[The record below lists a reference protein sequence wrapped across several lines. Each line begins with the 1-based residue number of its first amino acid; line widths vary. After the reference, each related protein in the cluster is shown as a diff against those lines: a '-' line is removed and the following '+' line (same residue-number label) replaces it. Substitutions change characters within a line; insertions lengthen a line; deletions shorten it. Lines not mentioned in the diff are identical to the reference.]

1 MIISRD
7 EALWIQF
14 VANLMLVMVSLG
26 RPATLREAVLHTW
39 RAEDIVQ
46 QSVLPLLNVFLIAN
60 SLGSFCRLVLHLLTT
75 LDVRLGREV
84 AHALQHWRLGIVWN
98 HLFASVELFE

>member
-1 MIISRD
+1 MVISRD

-26 RPATLREAVLHTW
+26 RPATLREAILHTW

-46 QSVLPLLNVFLIAN
+46 QPVLPLLTVFLIVN
-60 SLGSFCRLVLHLLTT
+60 SLGSFGGLVLLLLTT
-75 LDVRLGREV
+75 LNVRLGREV
-84 AHALQHWRLGIVWN
+84 AHALQYRGLRIVRN
-98 HLFASVELFE
+98 HLFACVELFE

>member
-1 MIISRD
+1 MVISRD

-46 QSVLPLLNVFLIAN
+46 QSVLPLLTVFLIVN
-60 SLGSFCRLVLHLLTT
+60 SLGSFGGLVLLLLTT

-84 AHALQHWRLGIVWN
+84 AHALQHRGLSIVWN
-98 HLFASVELFE
+98 HLFACVELFE